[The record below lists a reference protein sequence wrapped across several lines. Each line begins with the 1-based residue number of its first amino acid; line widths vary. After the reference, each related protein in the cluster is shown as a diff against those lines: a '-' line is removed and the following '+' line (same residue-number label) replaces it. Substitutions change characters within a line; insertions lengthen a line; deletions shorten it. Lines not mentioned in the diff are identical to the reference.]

1 MMSIEHFKRLSLK
14 LAISS
19 VAAGVLLSL
28 GAPTAV
34 AQSKG
39 SAEAAS
45 YTSADR
51 QQRLVKAAKKESE
64 LMIYTSAPVDDYMV
78 FTAAFEKKYGIK
90 VKVWRAGSEKVLQRA
105 VTEARANRFDF
116 NIIRNCPLEDF
127 TQV

>member
-39 SAEAAS
+39 SAEAAG
-45 YTSADR
+45 YTGADR
-51 QQRLVKAAKKESE
+51 QQRLVEAAKKEGE

-90 VKVWRAGSEKVLQRA
+90 VKV
-105 VTEARANRFDF
+105 
-116 NIIRNCPLEDF
+116 
-127 TQV
+127 